1 MARAAGEPL
10 LHLGHGVGFSLCAGC
25 EQFVVTVIA
34 FIHAEVERMAE
45 LHLAC
50 IGDIERYIFR
60 AGMAPVATAGNA
72 ESYVRIM
79 ACTAGTVFF
88 HLPHGVTGAVHPADE
103 NATVAVDADIHLL
116 FCVGVNLVAE
126 KCRTR
131 PEIHIGSSSM
141 TPVTVA
147 ARREGILA
155 VMATTAGE
163 AGIHI
168 PHQVSFAVRTG
179 NKEFT
184 VAAAALI
191 PRVQMELVTEE
202 GVGIETYILDHM
214 ALCATAGYGEC
225 RLAVVTTAAGEPTLH
240 LFHGDMGVAAIRPEE
255 LCMTVGAGKRGKME
269 FMAENNRTEIGDFD
283 RDFFGPVAGCTLVQT
298 EGTHLVVTQS
308 AGFAGLHLGHGD
320 RRILAANGK
329 HGIVTYSAVVTEL
342 G

>member
-34 FIHAEVERMAE
+34 FIHTQVERMAE
-45 LHLAC
+45 LHLSC

-60 AGMAPVATAGNA
+60 AGMAPVAASGDT

-79 ACTAGTVFF
+79 ACSAGAVFF
-88 HLPHGVTGAVHPADE
+88 HLPHGMTGTIHPADE
-103 NATVAVDADIHLL
+103 DATVTVDADIHLL
-116 FCVGVNLVAE
+116 FYIGVNLVAE

-131 PEIHIGSSSM
+131 PEIHVWSSSM
-141 TPVTVA
+141 TLVAVA
-147 ARREGILA
+147 ARGEGILT

-168 PHQVSFAVRTG
+168 PHQVAFAVRTG
-179 NKEFT
+179 NKEFA

-191 PRVQMELVTEE
+191 PRVQVELVTEE
-202 GVGIETYILDHM
+202 GVRIETYILDRM
-214 ALCATAGYGEC
+214 ALRATAGYGEC
-225 RLAVVTTAAGEPTLH
+225 RLAVVTTAAGESVLH
-240 LFHGDMGVAAIRPEE
+240 LFHGDMGVAAISTEE
-255 LCMTVGAGKRGKME
+255 LCMTVGAGKSGKME

-308 AGFAGLHLGHGD
+308 AGFAGLHLGHGN
-320 RRILAANGK
+320 RWILAADGK
-329 HGIVTYSAVVTEL
+329 HGIVADSAVVTEL